1 MLMTLNAST
10 SKTETGLQVDAG
22 ARGFKVVLD
31 EPADM
36 GGTDTGM
43 NPIEMTLCAF
53 GGCLTIL
60 TSMMASKMRLKI
72 EDIKVDVEGDI
83 DLDGLAGVKGVRPD
97 LQNVRYTFHFKT
109 AEPQKKIERLVSMV
123 EAYCPVHD
131 TLSNPVNVVR
141 TDIVIE

>member
-83 DLDGLAGVKGVRPD
+83 DLDGVITAADALAVLRFSIGIDDG
-97 LQNVRYTFHFKT
+97 N
-109 AEPQKKIERLVSMV
+109 LVGKPIIS
-123 EAYCPVHD
+123 
-131 TLSNPVNVVR
+131 
-141 TDIVIE
+141 

>member
-1 MLMTLNAST
+1 MQITKYKYFPL
-10 SKTETGLQVDAG
+10 
-22 ARGFKVVLD
+22 
-31 EPADM
+31 PA
-36 GGTDTGM
+36 
-43 NPIEMTLCAF
+43 NNIENLLKCAF

-60 TSMMASKMRLKI
+60 TSMMASKMRLAV
-72 EDIKVDVEGDI
+72 EDIKVDVEGDV
-83 DLDGLAGVKGVRPD
+83 DLDGLAGVKGVRPG
-97 LQNVRYTFHFKT
+97 LQNVCYTFHFKT